1 MNHQSVTLSDY
12 HAIMS
17 VLLDRFF
24 AMEKAESIE
33 DTKKPIHGWMEDF
46 AYFLDGEEYLW
57 GPWVKKPK

>member
-24 AMEKAESIE
+24 AM
-33 DTKKPIHGWMEDF
+33 KKIRVCRGYQE
-46 AYFLDGEEYLW
+46 AYSRLDGRLRLFS
-57 GPWVKKPK
+57 